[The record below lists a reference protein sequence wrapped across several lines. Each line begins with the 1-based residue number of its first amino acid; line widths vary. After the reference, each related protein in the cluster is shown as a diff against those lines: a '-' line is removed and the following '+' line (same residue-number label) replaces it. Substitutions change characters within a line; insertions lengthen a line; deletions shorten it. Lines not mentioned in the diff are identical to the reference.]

1 MNAAQEETMKK
12 VKGLLLGAFAVGLA
26 AVPLIG
32 LVRPLPVEAAKSGTC
47 ASFAADLNGATYKG
61 DTTQKLSDAQVAGRS
76 VFVHGTFVEFT
87 VNLDT
92 FAVTNYTLTGAPSD
106 KQITNARTI
115 VYTSKAPQ
123 LASNLSGDLTLQ
135 LQQET
140 ILLQRG
146 NGQSIKVTGK
156 DCPQG
161 GIFQMEPQ
169 PGTTVVHQLAAGYMY
184 YTDALGRTL
193 FTNGVVIGRESP
205 QLASLVSRTATV
217 STWSVQAGGR
227 MGAVF
232 GEDATQ

>member
-1 MNAAQEETMKK
+1 MKPRRRKTMKILNRWFATA
-12 VKGLLLGAFAVGLA
+12 GLSGGLA
-26 AVPLIG
+26 LTALFTSG
-32 LVRPLPVEAAKSGTC
+32 LPVHAAKSGTC
-47 ASFAADLNGATYKG
+47 ASFAADLNGVTYKG
-61 DTTQKLSDAQVAGRS
+61 DTTQTLSDARVAGRS
-76 VFVHGTFVEFT
+76 AFVHGTFVEFT

-106 KQITNARTI
+106 KQITNTRTV

-123 LASNLSGDLTLQ
+123 LAGNLSGDLTLQ
-135 LQQET
+135 LQRET

-146 NGQSIKVTGK
+146 NGQSIKITGK

-169 PGTTVVHQLAAGYMY
+169 PGTTVVHQLAAGYTY

-205 QLASLVSRTATV
+205 QLASLVSRTATA

>member
-1 MNAAQEETMKK
+1 MNKA
-12 VKGLLLGAFAVGLA
+12 KGLLLGALTVGLA

-32 LVRPLPVEAAKSGTC
+32 VVRPLPVEAAKSGSC
-47 ASFAADLNGATYKG
+47 AGFAADLNGVTYKG
-61 DTTQKLSDAQVAGRS
+61 DATRTISDAQVAAKS

-106 KQITNARTI
+106 RQITNTRTV
-115 VYTSKAPQ
+115 VYTSKTPQ
-123 LASNLSGDLTLQ
+123 LAASLSGDLTLQ

-146 NGQSIKVTGK
+146 NGQLIKVTAK

-169 PGTTVVHQLAAGYMY
+169 PGTTVVHQLAAGYTY

-205 QLASLVSRTATV
+205 QLASLVSRTDSS